1 MKEKSKIERLDL
13 VARAEVTKAAIS
25 RARVPLTILSLFFVF
40 LAVISAA
47 SPDETLAVR
56 VLAVLAVAT
65 TLLLWGGSRF
75 AAYGM
80 ALLFFGVV
88 AVSRFFWDDPDS
100 HTPLGATAKAVVFA
114 MIVTTGYGWWTNATP
129 FISGQA
135 KGLDS
140 ERLEV
145 AEWLRA
151 LKSANASDQR
161 VEFSTKSFVRG
172 YWTYRLLNTG
182 SCWATTEFKTGKM
195 GRLLDFRVLGLN
207 AIHLAERPAGTLNVE
222 MGHRVIQDVQISQA
236 MRERLL
242 HLVNGGN

>member
-1 MKEKSKIERLDL
+1 
-13 VARAEVTKAAIS
+13 
-25 RARVPLTILSLFFVF
+25 
-40 LAVISAA
+40 
-47 SPDETLAVR
+47 
-56 VLAVLAVAT
+56 
-65 TLLLWGGSRF
+65 
-75 AAYGM
+75 M

-129 FISGQA
+129 FINGQA

-222 MGHRVIQDVQISQA
+222 MGHRVIQDVQLSQA